1 MLFTHLDP
9 NDKLSKKEEDYFG
22 TAKRF
27 LLNEPREL
35 MEIL

>member
-1 MLFTHLDP
+1 MLFMHSDP
-9 NDKLSKKEEDYFG
+9 KDKMSKLEEDYFG

-35 MEIL
+35 LEIL